1 MKCLIDNVIWLVN
14 VSNVSMCPGDPTSA
28 SVVTAITRPPVHHNM
43 F

>member
-14 VSNVSMCPGDPTSA
+14 VNVCASEIPLVQVSA
-28 SVVTAITRPPVHHNM
+28 AITRPPVHHNM